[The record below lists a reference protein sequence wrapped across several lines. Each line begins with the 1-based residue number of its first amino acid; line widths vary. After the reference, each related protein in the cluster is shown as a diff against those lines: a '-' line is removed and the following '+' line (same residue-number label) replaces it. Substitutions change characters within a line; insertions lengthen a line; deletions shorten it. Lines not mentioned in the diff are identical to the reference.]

1 MVVIILILIGVIIY
15 LVAFNASNNNLK
27 QQIHHQGGMLLKY
40 STLINYLESL
50 DPNFK
55 ILAVTDKTV
64 TIGYNVPSGYIDF
77 HIVQTFVKLHVRF
90 NLQNNIIGHNKFDWD
105 FNPSLDQAKMFEE
118 IQQGLAL
125 FDTKLSNKHFE

>member
-90 NLQNNIIGHNKFDWD
+90 NLQNNIIGHN

>member
-90 NLQNNIIGHNKFDWD
+90 NLQNNIIGHNN